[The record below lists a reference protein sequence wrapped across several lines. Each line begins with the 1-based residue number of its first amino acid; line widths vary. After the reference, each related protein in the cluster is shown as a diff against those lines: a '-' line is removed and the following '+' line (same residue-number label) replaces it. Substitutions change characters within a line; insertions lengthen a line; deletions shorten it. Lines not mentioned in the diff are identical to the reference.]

1 MMLSSESIRRQISA
15 GDIVHKRG
23 GLFGSV
29 LMFSVLMFF
38 LLCYDLF
45 VVVYNCL

>member
-15 GDIVHKRG
+15 GDIVHKRE
-23 GLFGSV
+23 GLFG
-29 LMFSVLMFF
+29 SVLMFF